1 MQTPWIPSRLAAS
14 LHRST
19 PHPPWYGSGS
29 ARSMARSNSQ
39 SRILCR
45 KCWGVKWLKAENS
58 SCVHLSYLDSTY
70 PRVECWR
77 CLWSQS
83 LSRLQLVENEKKNK
97 WNQGPSF
104 PRTLAVMRNCSDI
117 FWLIWVGWDMTS
129 ADTYPEKT
137 AQRSHCK
144 DIWIQ
149 LHALS
154 PSCEPSLIRSR

>member
-19 PHPPWYGSGS
+19 PHPPWYGSG

-45 KCWGVKWLKAENS
+45 KSWGVKWLKAENS

-83 LSRLQLVENEKKNK
+83 LSRLQLVENEKKQVK
-97 WNQGPSF
+97 AILPSNLF
-104 PRTLAVMRNCSDI
+104 WHLLTNMSGLGYDFSWHLSWKNCSTVILQGYLDSTPCAI
-117 FWLIWVGWDMTS
+117 SFLRTVSD
-129 ADTYPEKT
+129 
-137 AQRSHCK
+137 
-144 DIWIQ
+144 
-149 LHALS
+149 
-154 PSCEPSLIRSR
+154 